1 MSFKSW
7 ERENFMR
14 PLLPVRAWRSLLL
27 HLKSARFNRRHSKN
41 QP

>member
-14 PLLPVRAWRSLLL
+14 PMFPVRAWRSLLL
-27 HLKSARFNRRHSKN
+27 RLKSARFNRRHSK
-41 QP
+41 